1 MSSQQS
7 ARSTVGVNGLRNWL
21 LDRRFQIGFSLAI
34 VPLIVA
40 AILGM
45 RDAQALSESMRWVN
59 HTHEVKL
66 AAHTL
71 LSALVNVETGARGF
85 VLTGDERFL
94 DPYYQG
100 KKVVQNSLNELRVA
114 MQDNLDQISR
124 VMQLTPDVEQ
134 RVAMAARMVEFRK
147 THDLLSTLNQF
158 DLYAA
163 KAVMDRVRGIVAQL
177 ISDEE
182 SLLRQRQAVLQVDSR
197 AVQTGITLAN
207 ALAVLIVAGA
217 ALAFY
222 KEERR
227 RRRAEGELRK
237 SYDELERRVAERT
250 SDLAS
255 AQRRAETANRVKDE
269 FLAMV
274 SHELRT
280 PLNAQRGW
288 LHVLERTMSTEPE
301 KARRALGGI
310 QQATEQQTRLVE
322 DLLDSARIISGK
334 LRLELRPTR
343 VREVAEAALNTVRLL
358 AQEKSIRLETA
369 FASDNLSVL
378 ADPHRL
384 QQVLLNLLTNAIKF
398 TPAGGDIKLEARRA
412 AATVQIVI
420 SDTGEGIKEEFL
432 PHVFEPFRQVDGADL
447 RRHGGLGLG
456 LAIVKDLVVA
466 HRGEVSVAS
475 PGANQGTSVTVT
487 IPVAPKIHDTHCR
500 PRESGEP

>member
-1 MSSQQS
+1 
-7 ARSTVGVNGLRNWL
+7 
-21 LDRRFQIGFSLAI
+21 
-34 VPLIVA
+34 
-40 AILGM
+40 
-45 RDAQALSESMRWVN
+45 
-59 HTHEVKL
+59 
-66 AAHTL
+66 
-71 LSALVNVETGARGF
+71 
-85 VLTGDERFL
+85 
-94 DPYYQG
+94 
-100 KKVVQNSLNELRVA
+100 
-114 MQDNLDQISR
+114 
-124 VMQLTPDVEQ
+124 
-134 RVAMAARMVEFRK
+134 
-147 THDLLSTLNQF
+147 LNQF

-182 SLLRQRQAVLQVDSR
+182 SLLRQRQAVLQTNSR

-207 ALAVLIVAGA
+207 ALAVLIVAVA
-217 ALAFY
+217 AFAFY

-237 SYDELERRVAERT
+237 SYGELERRVAERT

-255 AQRRAETANRVKDE
+255 AQRRAESANRVKDE

-288 LHVLERTMSTEPE
+288 VHVLERTMATDPE
-301 KARRALGGI
+301 KAQRALSGI
-310 QQATEQQTRLVE
+310 QQATEQQTRLVD

-334 LRLELRPTR
+334 LRLELRPTC
-343 VREVAEAALNTVRLL
+343 VRETVAAALNTVRLL

-412 AATVQIVI
+412 SESVQIVI
-420 SDTGEGIKEEFL
+420 TDTGEGIKEEFL
-432 PHVFEPFRQVDGADL
+432 PHVFEPFRQVDGADP

-475 PGANQGTSVTVT
+475 PGANLGTSVIVT
-487 IPVAPKIHDTHCR
+487 IPAAAETCSVAPVEVPTSH
-500 PRESGEP
+500 